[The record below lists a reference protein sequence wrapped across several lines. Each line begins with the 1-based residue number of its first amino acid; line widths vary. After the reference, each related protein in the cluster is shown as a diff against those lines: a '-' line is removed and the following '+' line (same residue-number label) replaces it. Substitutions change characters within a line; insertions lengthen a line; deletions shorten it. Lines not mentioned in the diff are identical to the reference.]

1 MHLKVR
7 VSGSDRN
14 TNKAGTH
21 LAGQCPVLQHFPSA
35 PLSVELESA
44 LWPRCFNTN
53 TLPQYNRDYD
63 PKELL
68 MKFEAAVESNGG
80 DVTTKTKVL
89 VTALKGELQY

>member
-1 MHLKVR
+1 
-7 VSGSDRN
+7 
-14 TNKAGTH
+14 
-21 LAGQCPVLQHFPSA
+21 
-35 PLSVELESA
+35 